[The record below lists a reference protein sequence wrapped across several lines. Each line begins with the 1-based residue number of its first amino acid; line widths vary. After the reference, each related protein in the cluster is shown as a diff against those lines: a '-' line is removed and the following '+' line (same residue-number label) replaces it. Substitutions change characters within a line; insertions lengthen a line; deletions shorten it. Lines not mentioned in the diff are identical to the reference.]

1 MTGVEVAHGTY
12 TLQVEKIQGAWKV
25 KALAL
30 APKVDTLY
38 LIGRSV
44 RIGRCS
50 SCCHHPS
57 RDQLHPG
64 QSGDRAMARQSS
76 GRMTHIRESRE
87 LDVTGLN
94 EAELIERDMRNSTK
108 WVMVST
114 WLKDSIAWMEA
125 AVLMDD
131 LGRRRAP
138 ENEPIDHNREN
149 VAYVATGYAY
159 ELLMKSLGKADDTEV
174 KPPSHSVKEVFAKIG
189 EERKQ
194 EIRKAMAKHGVEDA
208 ESYLSDVDET
218 FCHKDRK
225 YGMIGKDMWSATG
238 GVISDL
244 AGGMWSI
251 DRLARI
257 HQEIVTIGW
266 RALEEWEKIRSK
278 ERAAILRVLRG
289 GGAK

>member
-1 MTGVEVAHGTY
+1 
-12 TLQVEKIQGAWKV
+12 
-25 KALAL
+25 
-30 APKVDTLY
+30 
-38 LIGRSV
+38 
-44 RIGRCS
+44 
-50 SCCHHPS
+50 
-57 RDQLHPG
+57 
-64 QSGDRAMARQSS
+64 MARQSS

-94 EAELIERDMRNSTK
+94 EAELMERDARNATK
-108 WVMVST
+108 WVMVSM

-125 AVLMDD
+125 AVFMDG
-131 LGRRRAP
+131 LGRRSAP

-159 ELLMKSLGKADDTEV
+159 ELLMKSLGKADDA
-174 KPPSHSVKEVFAKIG
+174 KIKPSHSVKEVFARIG

-194 EIRKAMAKHGVEDA
+194 EIRKAMAKHEVEDA
-208 ESYLSDVDET
+208 ESYLSAVDET
-218 FCHKDRK
+218 ICHKDRK
-225 YGMIGKDMWSATG
+225 YGMIGKDMQSATG
-238 GVISDL
+238 GVISYP

-278 ERAAILRVLRG
+278 ERAAIRRVLREG
-289 GGAK
+289 RAK